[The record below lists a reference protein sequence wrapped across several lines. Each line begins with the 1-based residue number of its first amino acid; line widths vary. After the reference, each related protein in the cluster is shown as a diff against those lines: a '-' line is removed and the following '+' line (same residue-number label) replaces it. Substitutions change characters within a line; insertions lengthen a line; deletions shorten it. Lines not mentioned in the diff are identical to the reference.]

1 MVASGR
7 ASTWRRADLDVKTSP
22 INEYIKATDTARIAT
37 LIPKAAPYP
46 KAEEFQLS
54 PLALGV
60 LKYFY
65 LSLPLL
71 LVQIFIDFG
80 YTIGLIFGASSMHH
94 RSSGAIRWCLFWQP
108 LFHGRRPAADGGPHR
123 HSHKGASIIPR

>member
-1 MVASGR
+1 M
-7 ASTWRRADLDVKTSP
+7 T
-22 INEYIKATDTARIAT
+22 
-37 LIPKAAPYP
+37 
-46 KAEEFQLS
+46 

-80 YTIGLIFGASSMHH
+80 YTIGLIFGVSSMHR
-94 RSSGAIRWCLFWQP
+94 RSGGVSSVSAAAVSTAAARIVG
-108 LFHGRRPAADGGPHR
+108 PARAPTKTR
-123 HSHKGASIIPR
+123 